1 MTTTARFSTAGLA
14 RLSARRPW
22 RTLGLWVLVLVLAG
36 LAASSLGDAL
46 TTEGGFLNEP
56 ESQRGADLLESRLRG
71 PQPITETIV
80 IRSETAT
87 VDDPAFQA
95 TVDGLVAELQAVP
108 DLTTSIHSFY
118 TTGNPAMVS
127 ADRHSTIVSVVMN
140 GDLDAAIERVPDF
153 EAAIASAQQA
163 GGYQILSV
171 GDTTLS
177 EEFSR
182 IADEDLA
189 KGETIGLPVAI
200 LILIAVL
207 GALVA
212 AGLPVI
218 VGFVSI
224 FVALGLAALAGK
236 TTDLSFFVVNMI
248 FMIGL
253 AVGIDYA
260 LFIISRYREERANGL
275 DKHAAIAV
283 AGGTASKAVL
293 FSGGTVILAL
303 SGMFLVPELT
313 FRSLG
318 IGAVLVVIVAVAAS
332 LTLLPALLSIVG
344 DKIDSPR
351 IRRRKQQAA
360 PARDPH
366 AITYKGFWGRVTKR
380 VMAHP
385 VIALV
390 LSAGLLIAFA
400 LPVVDMERGAA
411 GVSSLPKSTHA
422 YEAYHLLERDFPAGL
437 IAPIEI
443 VVDGDL
449 ADPKVQSSIESLTAA
464 LGADDR
470 FGPVAFTA
478 NDAGDLALLSF
489 PLTLE
494 PDQPLAYTTIED
506 LREQIV
512 PAAFGAAPAEV
523 LVAGQVAL
531 THDGNTLS
539 ERYLPIVIAFV
550 LALSFVLLTIAFRS
564 IVVPVKALIMNLLSV
579 GAAYG
584 LIVLVF
590 QKGYGAD
597 LFGFQTV
604 PMIESWLPL
613 FLFSILFGLSMD
625 YHVFLLSRIREHYD
639 LTKDNK
645 ESVAFGLQSTAK
657 LITGAALIMVVV
669 FAGFAA
675 GRLVMLQQVGFGLAV
690 AILIDATIVRSILV
704 PSSMVLLGD
713 RNWYFPKWLSWL
725 PHVTIEGHVPA
736 LPQVAPAFAATSTS
750 GDD

>member
-1 MTTTARFSTAGLA
+1 VKSNRSFSTEALA

-22 RTLGLWVLVLVLAG
+22 RTIGVWLVLLVLAG
-36 LAASSLGDAL
+36 VAASTLGDAL
-46 TTEGGFLNEP
+46 TTEMRQLNNP
-56 ESQRGADLLESRLRG
+56 ESQTGETLLEDSLRG
-71 PQPITETIV
+71 PQPISETIIV
-80 IRSETAT
+80 RSETAT
-87 VDDPAFQA
+87 VDDAAFQQK
-95 TVDGLVAELQAVP
+95 VESLVAGLQQDPEL
-108 DLTTSIHSFY
+108 TRSIATFWS
-118 TTGNPAMVS
+118 TGNPALVS

-140 GDLDAAIERVPDF
+140 GTLDEAIERVPDYQ
-153 EAAIASAQQA
+153 AALASAQKD
-163 GGYQILSV
+163 GDYQILSV
-171 GDTTLS
+171 GDATLS
-177 EEFSR
+177 DEFSK
-182 IADEDLA
+182 ISEEDLS

-200 LILIAVL
+200 LILVVL
-207 GALVA
+207 FGALVA
-212 AGLPVI
+212 AGLPII

-224 FVALGLAALAGK
+224 FIALGLSAMVGK
-236 TTDLSFFVVNMI
+236 TTDLTFFVVNMI

-260 LFIISRYREERANGL
+260 LFIISRYREERAKGIEKL
-275 DKHAAIAV
+275 DAIAIT
-283 AGGTASKAVL
+283 GGTANKAVL
-293 FSGGTVILAL
+293 FSGATVVLAL

-332 LTLLPALLSIVG
+332 LTLLPALLSVVG
-344 DKIDSPR
+344 DKIDAPR
-351 IRRRKQQAA
+351 LGRK
-360 PARDPH
+360 PKTVVDPH
-366 AITYKGFWGRVTKR
+366 LVTYKGFWGRVTKQ

-385 VIALV
+385 VVALV
-390 LSAGLLIAFA
+390 LAVGILLTFA
-400 LPVVDMERGAA
+400 LPVVDMNRGSS
-411 GVSSLPKSTHA
+411 GVSSLPQSTNA
-422 YEAYHLLERDFPAGL
+422 YSAYTLLQRDFPAGM
-437 IAPIEI
+437 IAPVEI
-443 VVDGDL
+443 VVDGPATNDTVE
-449 ADPKVQSSIESLTAA
+449 ASIARLTSA
-464 LGADDR
+464 LEKDDR
-470 FGPVAFTA
+470 FGVASVQQNTP
-478 NDAGDLALLSF
+478 GTLTLVSV

-494 PDQPLAYTTIED
+494 PDNPLAYETIED

-512 PAAFGAAPAEV
+512 PAAFAGAPAEV
-523 LVAGQVAL
+523 YVTGEVAMTQDA
-531 THDGNTLS
+531 NSLS
-539 ERYLPIVIAFV
+539 EEYLPIVIAFV
-550 LALSFVLLTIAFRS
+550 LALSFVLLTVAFRS

-639 LTKDNK
+639 LTGDNK
-645 ESVAFGLQSTAK
+645 EAVAFGLQSTAK

-704 PSSMVLLGD
+704 PASMVLLGD
-713 RNWYFPKWLSWL
+713 RNWYFPKWLGWL
-725 PHVTIEGHVPA
+725 PHVTIEGKVPA
-736 LPQVAPAFAATSTS
+736 MPAVAPLFAVTSTS

>member
-1 MTTTARFSTAGLA
+1 VKSNRSFSTEALA

-22 RTLGLWVLVLVLAG
+22 RTIGVWLVLLVLAG
-36 LAASSLGDAL
+36 VAASTLGDAL
-46 TTEGGFLNEP
+46 TTEMRQLNNP
-56 ESQRGADLLESRLRG
+56 ESQTGETLLEDNLRG
-71 PQPITETIV
+71 PQPISETIIV
-80 IRSETAT
+80 RSESAT
-87 VDDPAFQA
+87 VDDAAFQQK
-95 TVDGLVAELQAVP
+95 VESLVAGLQQDPEL
-108 DLTTSIHSFY
+108 TRSIATFWS
-118 TTGNPAMVS
+118 TGNPALVS

-140 GDLDAAIERVPDF
+140 GTLDEAIKRVPDYQ
-153 EAAIASAQQA
+153 AALASAQKD
-163 GGYQILSV
+163 GDYQILSV
-171 GDTTLS
+171 GDATLS
-177 EEFSR
+177 DEFSK
-182 IADEDLA
+182 ISEEDLS

-200 LILIAVL
+200 LILVVL
-207 GALVA
+207 FGALVA

-224 FVALGLAALAGK
+224 FIALGLSAMVGK
-236 TTDLSFFVVNMI
+236 TTDLTFFVVNMI

-260 LFIISRYREERANGL
+260 LFIISRYREERAKGIEKL
-275 DKHAAIAV
+275 DAIAIT
-283 AGGTASKAVL
+283 GGTANKAVL
-293 FSGGTVILAL
+293 FSGGTVVLAL

-332 LTLLPALLSIVG
+332 LTLLPALLSVVG
-344 DKIDSPR
+344 DKIDAPR
-351 IRRRKQQAA
+351 LGRKPKTVA
-360 PARDPH
+360 DPH
-366 AITYKGFWGRVTKR
+366 LVTYKGFWGRVTKQ

-385 VIALV
+385 VVALV
-390 LSAGLLIAFA
+390 LAVGILLTFA
-400 LPVVDMERGAA
+400 LPVVDMNRGSS
-411 GVSSLPKSTHA
+411 GVSSLPQSTNA
-422 YEAYHLLERDFPAGL
+422 YAAYTLLQRDFPAGM
-437 IAPIEI
+437 IAPVEI
-443 VVDGDL
+443 VVDGP
-449 ADPKVQSSIESLTAA
+449 ATNETVEASIARLTSA
-464 LGADDR
+464 LEKDDR
-470 FGPVAFTA
+470 FGVASVQQNTP
-478 NDAGDLALLSF
+478 GTLTLVSV

-494 PDQPLAYTTIED
+494 PDNPLAYETIED

-512 PAAFGAAPAEV
+512 PAAFAGAPAEV
-523 LVAGQVAL
+523 YVTGEVAMTQDA
-531 THDGNTLS
+531 NSLS
-539 ERYLPIVIAFV
+539 EEYLPIVIAFV
-550 LALSFVLLTIAFRS
+550 LALSFVLLTVAFRS

-639 LTKDNK
+639 LTGDNK
-645 ESVAFGLQSTAK
+645 EAVAFGLQSTAK

-704 PSSMVLLGD
+704 PASMVLLGD
-713 RNWYFPKWLSWL
+713 RNWYFPKWLGWL
-725 PHVTIEGHVPA
+725 PHVTIEGKVPA
-736 LPQVAPAFAATSTS
+736 MPAVAPLFAVTSTS

>member
-1 MTTTARFSTAGLA
+1 MRKPNVSFSTEALA

-22 RTLGLWVLVLVLAG
+22 RTIGLWLVLLVLAG
-36 LAASSLGDAL
+36 AMASSLADAL
-46 TTEGGFLNEP
+46 TTEGGQLNNP
-56 ESQRGADLLESRLRG
+56 ESQQGETLLENNLRG

-80 IRSETAT
+80 VRSETAT
-87 VDDPAFQA
+87 VDDAAFQQK
-95 TVDGLVAELQAVP
+95 VDLLVTELQKSP
-108 DLTTSIHSFY
+108 ELTRSIATFWS
-118 TTGNPAMVS
+118 TGSPALVS

-140 GDLDAAIERVPDF
+140 GTLDEAIERVPDYQ
-153 EAAIASAQQA
+153 AALASAQKD
-163 GGYQILSV
+163 GDYQIYSV
-171 GDTTLS
+171 GDATLS
-177 EEFSR
+177 DEFSK
-182 IADEDLA
+182 ISEEDLS

-200 LILIAVL
+200 LILVVL
-207 GALVA
+207 FGALVA
-212 AGLPVI
+212 AGLPII

-224 FVALGLAALAGK
+224 FIAIGLSALVGK

-260 LFIISRYREERANGL
+260 LFIISRYREERAKGIDKL
-275 DKHAAIAV
+275 DAIAIT
-283 AGGTASKAVL
+283 GGTANKAVL
-293 FSGGTVILAL
+293 FSGGTVVLAL

-332 LTLLPALLSIVG
+332 LTLLPALLSVVG
-344 DKIDSPR
+344 DKIDAPR
-351 IRRRKQQAA
+351 FGRK
-360 PARDPH
+360 PKPVTDPH
-366 AITYKGFWGRVTKR
+366 LVTYKGFWGRVTKR

-390 LSAGLLIAFA
+390 LAVGLLIAFA
-400 LPVVDMERGAA
+400 LPVVDMNRGSS
-411 GVSSLPKSTHA
+411 GVSSLPKSTNA
-422 YEAYHLLERDFPAGL
+422 YAAYSLLQRDFPAGM
-437 IAPIEI
+437 IAPVEI
-443 VVDGDL
+443 VVDGSTTD
-449 ADPKVQSSIESLTAA
+449 ARVEASIAKLTAA
-464 LGADDR
+464 LGTDDR
-470 FGPVAFTA
+470 FGPVSVVSNEPGT
-478 NDAGDLALLSF
+478 LALVSA

-494 PDQPLAYTTIED
+494 PDNPQAYETIGD

-512 PAAFGAAPAEV
+512 PAAFAGAPAEV
-523 LVAGQVAL
+523 FVTGEVAM
-531 THDGNTLS
+531 THDANSLS
-539 ERYLPIVIAFV
+539 EEYLPIVIAFV
-550 LALSFVLLTIAFRS
+550 LALSFVLLTVAFRS

-597 LFGFQTV
+597 FFGFQTV

-639 LTKDNK
+639 LTGNNK
-645 ESVAFGLQSTAK
+645 EAVAFGLQSTAR

-704 PSSMVLLGD
+704 PASMVLLGD

-725 PHVTIEGHVPA
+725 PHVTIEGKVPSM
-736 LPQVAPAFAATSTS
+736 PAPAPLFAATSTS

>member
-1 MTTTARFSTAGLA
+1 MESNARFSTAGIA

-22 RTLGLWVLVLVLAG
+22 RTIGLWLLVLVLAG
-36 LAASSLGDAL
+36 LSASTLNDAL
-46 TTEGGFLNEP
+46 TTDTKQLNNP
-56 ESQRGADLLESRLRG
+56 ESQRGADLLEQRLRG
-71 PQPITETIV
+71 EKPISETIIV
-80 IRSETAT
+80 RSETAT
-87 VDDPAFQA
+87 VDDAAFKA
-95 TVDGLVAELQAVP
+95 TVDGLVAELKAIP
-108 DLTTSIHSFY
+108 DVTRSVDSFY
-118 TTGNPAMVS
+118 STGNAALVS

-140 GDLDAAIERVPDF
+140 GTLDEAIDRVPDY
-153 EAAIASAQQA
+153 EAALASAQKDD
-163 GGYQILSV
+163 YQILSV
-171 GDTTLS
+171 GDATLS
-177 EEFSR
+177 EEFNT

-189 KGETIGLPVAI
+189 KGEMIGIPVAI
-200 LILIAVL
+200 LILIVLL

-212 AGLPVI
+212 AGLPIV

-224 FVALGLAALAGK
+224 FIAMGLAALAGRA
-236 TTDLSFFVVNMI
+236 TDLSFFVVNMI

-260 LFIISRYREERANGL
+260 LFIISRYREERARGL
-275 DKHAAIAV
+275 DKYAAIAV
-283 AGGTASKAVL
+283 TGGTASKAVL
-293 FSGGTVILAL
+293 FSGGTVVLAL

-318 IGAVLVVIVAVAAS
+318 IGAVLVVVVAVAAS
-332 LTLLPALLSIVG
+332 LTLLPALLSVAG
-344 DKIDSPR
+344 DKINWPR
-351 IRRRKQQAA
+351 LGRKKNAVVT
-360 PARDPH
+360 DPH
-366 AITYKGFWGRVTKR
+366 TITYKGFWGRVTKR

-385 VIALV
+385 VVALV
-390 LSAGLLIAFA
+390 LSVGVLLAFA
-400 LPVVDMERGAA
+400 LPVVDMNRGAS
-411 GVSSLPKSTHA
+411 GVSSLPKST
-422 YEAYHLLERDFPAGL
+422 EAYAAYSLLERDFPAGM
-437 IAPIEI
+437 IAPVEI
-443 VVDGDL
+443 VVDGSVGN
-449 ADPKVQSSIESLTAA
+449 PKVQGSIEALTASLA
-464 LGADDR
+464 ADSR
-470 FGPVAFTA
+470 FGPVSVQH
-478 NDAGDLALLSF
+478 NEAGDLALVSV

-494 PDQPLAYTTIED
+494 PDNPAAYATIDD

-512 PAAFGAAPAEV
+512 PSAFASAPAEV
-523 LVAGQVAL
+523 LVAGQVAI

-539 ERYLPIVIAFV
+539 EEYLPIVIAFV
-550 LALSFVLLTIAFRS
+550 LSLSFILLTVAFRS
-564 IVVPVKALIMNLLSV
+564 IVVPIKALIMNLLSV

-590 QKGYGAD
+590 QKGYGAN

-639 LTKDNK
+639 LTKNNK
-645 ESVAFGLQSTAK
+645 EAVAFGLQSTAK

-704 PSSMVLLGD
+704 PASMVLLGD
-713 RNWYFPKWLSWL
+713 RNWYFPKWLNWL
-725 PHVTIEGHVPA
+725 PHVTIEGHVPSI
-736 LPQVAPAFAATSTS
+736 PSVAPAFAASSTS

>member
-1 MTTTARFSTAGLA
+1 MNTARFSTAGLA

-22 RTLGLWVLVLVLAG
+22 RTIGLWLLVLVLAG
-36 LAASSLGDAL
+36 MSASTLNDAL
-46 TTEGGFLNEP
+46 TTEQGFLNNP
-56 ESQRGADLLESRLRG
+56 ESQRGKELLEERLRG
-71 PQPITETIV
+71 EQPITETIV
-80 IRSETAT
+80 IRSERLT
-87 VDDPAFQA
+87 VDDAAFQA
-95 TVDGLVAELQAVP
+95 KVDGLVSALAATPEL
-108 DLTTSIHSFY
+108 TSSV
-118 TTGNPAMVS
+118 VS
-127 ADRHSTIVSVVMN
+127 YYSTENAALVSEDRHSTIVSVVMN
-140 GDLDAAIERVPDF
+140 GNLDEAIARVPDYQ
-153 EAAIASAQQA
+153 AALASAQKD
-163 GGYQILSV
+163 GDFQIYSV
-171 GDTTLS
+171 GDATIS
-177 EEFSR
+177 ETFER
-182 IADEDLA
+182 ISEEDLA

-200 LILIAVL
+200 LILIVL
-207 GALVA
+207 FGALVA

-224 FVALGLAALAGK
+224 FIAMGLSALVGK

-260 LFIISRYREERANGL
+260 LFIISRFREERAKGVAKL
-275 DKHAAIAV
+275 DAIAIT
-283 AGGTASKAVL
+283 GGTANKAVL
-293 FSGGTVILAL
+293 FSGGTVVLAL

-318 IGAVLVVIVAVAAS
+318 IGAVLVVVVAVAAS
-332 LTLLPALLSIVG
+332 LTLLPAMLALLG
-344 DKIDSPR
+344 DKINWPR
-351 IRRRKQQAA
+351 LGRKQTVTA
-360 PARDPH
+360 DPH
-366 AITYKGFWGRVTKR
+366 LVTYKGFWGRVTKR

-390 LSAGLLIAFA
+390 LSVGLLLAFA
-400 LPVVDMERGAA
+400 LPMIDMQRGSS
-411 GVSSLPKSTHA
+411 GVSSLPQNTEAAAA
-422 YEAYHLLERDFPAGL
+422 YALLERDFPAGM
-437 IAPIEI
+437 IAPVEI
-443 VVDGDL
+443 VIDG
-449 ADPKVQSSIESLTAA
+449 SSTDSEVEAGVANLLTA
-464 LGADDR
+464 LESDER
-470 FGPVAFTA
+470 FGPAAVHPNTL
-478 NDAGDLALLSF
+478 GTLTLVSV

-494 PDQPLAYTTIED
+494 PDSPLAYETIED

-512 PAAFGAAPAEV
+512 PPAFAGASAEV

-531 THDGNTLS
+531 TQDMNSLA
-539 ERYLPIVIAFV
+539 EDYLPIVIAFV
-550 LALSFVLLTIAFRS
+550 LALSFILLTVAFRS

-713 RNWYFPKWLSWL
+713 RNWYFPTWLGWL
-725 PHVTIEGHVPA
+725 PHVTIEGHMPSLPA
-736 LPQVAPAFAATSTS
+736 APVFAATSTS

>member
-1 MTTTARFSTAGLA
+1 LDKARFSTAGLA

-22 RTLGLWVLVLVLAG
+22 RTVGLWLLVLVLAG
-36 LAASSLGDAL
+36 MAASTLNDAL
-46 TTEGGFLNEP
+46 TTEQRFLNNP
-56 ESQRGADLLESRLRG
+56 ESQKGAELLEERLRG
-71 PQPITETIV
+71 QQPITETIV
-80 IRSETAT
+80 IRSEHAT
-87 VDDPAFQA
+87 VDDAAFQA
-95 TVDGLVAELQAVP
+95 TVDGLVSDLEAVP
-108 DLTTSIHSFY
+108 DLTRSV
-118 TTGNPAMVS
+118 VS
-127 ADRHSTIVSVVMN
+127 YYSTDNAALVSEDRHSTIVSVVLN
-140 GDLDAAIERVPDF
+140 GDLDKAIARVPDYQ
-153 EAAIASAQQA
+153 AALASAQKV
-163 GGYQILSV
+163 GDYQIYSV
-171 GDTTLS
+171 GDATLS
-177 EEFSR
+177 EAFER
-182 IADEDLA
+182 ISEEDLA
-189 KGETIGLPVAI
+189 KGEMIGLPVAI
-200 LILIAVL
+200 LILIVL
-207 GALVA
+207 FGALVA

-218 VGFVSI
+218 VAFVSI
-224 FVALGLAALAGK
+224 FIAMGISALVGK

-260 LFIISRYREERANGL
+260 LFIISRFREERAKGVEKL
-275 DKHAAIAV
+275 DAIAIT
-283 AGGTASKAVL
+283 GGTANKAVL
-293 FSGGTVILAL
+293 FSGGTVVLAL

-318 IGAVLVVIVAVAAS
+318 IGAVLVVVVAVAAS
-332 LTLLPALLSIVG
+332 LTLLPAMLSLLG
-344 DKIDSPR
+344 DKINFPR
-351 IRRRKQQAA
+351 LGRKKQAEA
-360 PARDPH
+360 VDPH
-366 AITYKGFWGRVTKR
+366 FVTYKGFWGRVTKR

-390 LSAGLLIAFA
+390 LSVGLLLAFA
-400 LPVVDMERGAA
+400 LPMFDMQRGSS
-411 GVSSLPKSTHA
+411 GVSSLPQNTDAAAA
-422 YEAYHLLERDFPAGL
+422 YALLERDFPAGM
-437 IAPIEI
+437 IAPVEI
-443 VVDGDL
+443 VIDGPSTNNEVEASL
-449 ADPKVQSSIESLTAA
+449 ANLLAA
-464 LGADDR
+464 LDDDER
-470 FGPVAFTA
+470 FGPAAVLPNTL
-478 NDAGDLALLSF
+478 GTLTLVSV

-494 PDQPLAYTTIED
+494 PDNPLAYETIED

-512 PAAFGAAPAEV
+512 PAAFAGAPAEV

-531 THDGNTLS
+531 TQDMNTLA
-539 ERYLPIVIAFV
+539 EDYLPIVIAFV
-550 LALSFVLLTIAFRS
+550 LALSFILLTVAFRS
-564 IVVPVKALIMNLLSV
+564 IVVPIKALIMNLLSV

-625 YHVFLLSRIREHYD
+625 YHVFLLSRIKEHYD
-639 LTKDNK
+639 LTGDNK

-704 PSSMVLLGD
+704 PASMVLLGD
-713 RNWYFPKWLSWL
+713 RNWYFPTWLGWL
-725 PHVTIEGHVPA
+725 PHVTIEGHAPKM
-736 LPQVAPAFAATSTS
+736 PQVGPAFAATSTS

>member
-1 MTTTARFSTAGLA
+1 LDTARFSTAGLA

-22 RTLGLWVLVLVLAG
+22 RTLGIWLLVLVLAG
-36 LAASSLGDAL
+36 MAASTLNDAL
-46 TTEGGFLNEP
+46 TTEQRFLNNP
-56 ESQRGADLLESRLRG
+56 ESQKGAELLEERLRG
-71 PQPITETIV
+71 EQPITETIV

-87 VDDPAFQA
+87 VDDAAFKA
-95 TVDGLVAELQAVP
+95 TVDGLVSELEDVP
-108 DLTTSIHSFY
+108 DLTRSV
-118 TTGNPAMVS
+118 VS
-127 ADRHSTIVSVVMN
+127 YYSTDNAALVSEDRHSTIVSVVLSGN
-140 GDLDAAIERVPDF
+140 LDEAIDRVPDYQ
-153 EAAIASAQQA
+153 AALASAQKDD
-163 GGYQILSV
+163 GYRIYSV
-171 GDTTLS
+171 GDATLS
-177 EEFSR
+177 EAFER
-182 IADEDLA
+182 ISEEDLA
-189 KGETIGLPVAI
+189 KGEMIGLPVAI
-200 LILIAVL
+200 LILIVL
-207 GALVA
+207 FGALVA

-218 VGFVSI
+218 VAFVSI
-224 FVALGLAALAGK
+224 FVAMGLSALVGK

-260 LFIISRYREERANGL
+260 LFIISRFREERAKGIEKM
-275 DKHAAIAV
+275 DAIAI

-293 FSGGTVILAL
+293 FSGGTVVLAL

-318 IGAVLVVIVAVAAS
+318 IGAVLVVVVAVAAS
-332 LTLLPALLSIVG
+332 LTLLPAMLSLLG
-344 DKIDSPR
+344 DKINFPR
-351 IRRRKQQAA
+351 LGRKKQVVAT
-360 PARDPH
+360 DPH
-366 AITYKGFWGRVTKR
+366 LVTYKGFWGRVTKR

-385 VIALV
+385 VIAMALSVGILV
-390 LSAGLLIAFA
+390 LFA
-400 LPVVDMERGAA
+400 LPMIDMQRGSS
-411 GVSSLPKSTHA
+411 GVSSLPKSTAA
-422 YEAYHLLERDFPAGL
+422 YAAYQLLEQDFPAGT
-437 IAPIEI
+437 IAPVEI
-443 VVDGDL
+443 VIDGSSSNDEVEASL
-449 ADPKVQSSIESLTAA
+449 ANLLTA
-464 LGADDR
+464 LESDER
-470 FGPVAFTA
+470 FGAAAVHPNTLGTLTLV
-478 NDAGDLALLSF
+478 SV
-489 PLTLE
+489 PLTLH
-494 PDQPLAYTTIED
+494 PDSPSAYETIAD

-512 PAAFGAAPAEV
+512 PAAFAGAPAEV

-531 THDGNTLS
+531 THDMNTMA
-539 ERYLPIVIAFV
+539 EDYLPIVIAFV
-550 LALSFVLLTIAFRS
+550 LALSFILLTVAFRS
-564 IVVPVKALIMNLLSV
+564 IVVPIKALIMNLLSV

-625 YHVFLLSRIREHYD
+625 YHVFLLSRIKEHYD
-639 LTKDNK
+639 LTGDNK

-704 PSSMVLLGD
+704 PASMVLLGD
-713 RNWYFPKWLSWL
+713 RNWYFPTWLGWL
-725 PHVTIEGHVPA
+725 PHVTIEGHVPSM
-736 LPQVAPAFAATSTS
+736 PQVAPVFATTSTS

>member
-1 MTTTARFSTAGLA
+1 MNTTARFSTAGLA

-22 RTLGLWVLVLVLAG
+22 RTLGLWLIVLVLAG
-36 LAASSLGDAL
+36 ISASTLGDAL
-46 TTEGGFLNEP
+46 TTEGGQLDHP
-56 ESQRGADLLESRLRG
+56 ESQRGADLLEERLRG
-71 PQPITETIV
+71 PQPIAETIV
-80 IRSETAT
+80 IRSESAT
-87 VDDPAFQA
+87 VDDAAFRA

-108 DLTTSIHSFY
+108 DLTRSVDSFY
-118 TTGNPAMVS
+118 TTGNAAMVS
-127 ADRHSTIVSVVMN
+127 ADRHSTVVSVIMN
-140 GDLDAAIERVPDF
+140 GTLDEAIDRVPDY
-153 EAAIASAQQA
+153 EAALAAAQKD
-163 GGYQILSV
+163 GDYQVYSV
-171 GDTTLS
+171 GDATLS
-177 EEFSR
+177 QEFSE
-182 IADEDLA
+182 IADKDLA
-189 KGETIGLPVAI
+189 KGEQIGLPVAI
-200 LILIAVL
+200 VILVVLL

-212 AGLPVI
+212 AGLPII

-224 FVALGLAALAGK
+224 FIALGLSALVGR

-260 LFIISRYREERANGL
+260 LFIISRYREERARGK
-275 DKHAAIAV
+275 DKFEAIDV

-293 FSGGTVILAL
+293 FSGGTVVLAL

-318 IGAVLVVIVAVAAS
+318 IGAVLVVVVAVAAS
-332 LTLLPALLSIVG
+332 LTLLPALLSIAG
-344 DKIDSPR
+344 DKIDFPR
-351 IRRRKQQAA
+351 LRRNRTSAA
-360 PARDPH
+360 PVDPH
-366 AITYKGFWGRVTKR
+366 TVTYQGFWGRVTKR

-385 VIALV
+385 VVALV
-390 LSAGLLIAFA
+390 LSVGILIAFA
-400 LPVVDMERGAA
+400 LPLVDMNRGAS
-411 GVSSLPKSTHA
+411 GVSSLPTST
-422 YEAYHLLERDFPAGL
+422 EAYAAYSLLERDFPAGM
-437 IAPIEI
+437 IAPVEI
-443 VVDGDL
+443 VVDGQI
-449 ADPKVQSSIESLTAA
+449 ADPKVQQSIEALTVA
-464 LGADDR
+464 LGADSR
-470 FGPVAFTA
+470 FGPVAVQQ
-478 NDAGDLALLSF
+478 NEAGDLALVSV

-494 PDQPLAYTTIED
+494 PDSPKAYTTITD
-506 LREQIV
+506 LREQFV
-512 PAAFGAAPAEV
+512 PAAFAEAPAEV
-523 LVAGQVAL
+523 LVAGQIAI
-531 THDGNTLS
+531 TQDGNALS
-539 ERYLPIVIAFV
+539 EKYLPIVIAFV
-550 LALSFVLLTIAFRS
+550 LSLSFVLLTIAFRS

-597 LFGFQTV
+597 FLGFQTV
-604 PMIESWLPL
+604 SMIESWLPL

-639 LTKDNK
+639 LTGNNK

-713 RNWYFPKWLSWL
+713 RNWYFPKWLDWL
-725 PHVTIEGHVPA
+725 PRVTIEGHVPA
-736 LPQVAPAFAATSTS
+736 MPSVAPVFAATSTS